1 MKAHDRTTI
10 ITASTAVAVAFLLA
24 PLLGQGQSA
33 EERAK
38 ARAAAR
44 ARGIAQAREY
54 NSQVLQLYDR
64 QGQIV
69 ATVNQ
74 RDFYNQ
80 PVISPDKTRIAVVKN
95 DPETET
101 ADAWVVDVATGKATR
116 ITTSQRR
123 ELTRAPVWSPDGK
136 ELAYVSLRAGSEA
149 LYRKASNGEGPE
161 ELLYKHSGF
170 GMNLMGWSLDGRY
183 LSYFTTDL
191 SGGILYL
198 LPLEGAGDRKPLEAF
213 RSTSTVQGARLS
225 PDSRFLSYMSNQSGK
240 PEMYV
245 RPVDTSGKGAVSG
258 GPWQISTEGGLGMGF
273 WRQDGKEFYYLA
285 ADRGFMAVDVNTTSP
300 SFEFGKPRL
309 LFRPSQALNAAV
321 GTVSVS
327 RDGERFV
334 IAAPAQP
341 RLQQI
346 TVFDRQGKIL
356 NRVGE
361 PGNYGQVNLSPDG
374 ARVVTMRNDPR
385 TNQNDIWS
393 YEVSSGKGYP
403 VTNDNE
409 QQNAPIWSPDG
420 KQVAYVSTTQKG
432 MPSIYRKAWD
442 GSGNAEQVF
451 TYTPGAGVVLTDWS
465 PDGRFMAFWTQ
476 ILVIVPLEGNQ
487 SAAERKGIEWLREEY
502 NVLHG
507 RFSPDM
513 RHIAYIT
520 DQEENGK
527 LQLYV
532 RPFDAS
538 KPETPP
544 PGDIVQVS
552 ADAAGMIGWKAD
564 GREMYFL
571 QPDPTNA
578 DVHVM
583 AVDVTT
589 TPAFQVGTPRLLF
602 KLTGP
607 VPGNSLQFKSV
618 SSDGQRFAFA
628 VNVPAPAR

>member
-1 MKAHDRTTI
+1 MKAHFRTAI
-10 ITASTAVAVAFLLA
+10 ITASTAVAVVFLLA
-24 PLLGQGQSA
+24 PLLGQGQS
-33 EERAK
+33 EEEKAK

-44 ARGIAQAREY
+44 ARGIALAREN
-54 NSQVLQLYDR
+54 NSQILNLYDR
-64 QGQIV
+64 QGTIV

-74 RDFYNQ
+74 RDFYTQ

-101 ADAWVVDVATGKATR
+101 ADAWVVDIATGKATR

-149 LYRKASNGEGPE
+149 LYRKAANGEGPE

-170 GMNLMGWSLDGRY
+170 GMNLMAWSLDGRH

-191 SGGILYL
+191 SGGILFL
-198 LPLEGAGDRKPLEAF
+198 LPLEGGADRKPIEAF

-225 PDSRFLSYMSNQSGK
+225 PDSRFLSYMSNQSGRA
-240 PEMYV
+240 EMYV
-245 RPVDTSGKGAVSG
+245 RPVDLSGKGAASG
-258 GPWQISTEGGLGMGF
+258 GPWQISKEGGLGMGF

-285 ADRGFMAVDVNTTSP
+285 ADRGFMAVTVNTTSP
-300 SFEFGKPRL
+300 TFEFGDPRL
-309 LFRPSQALNAAV
+309 LFRAPLGLNVAV

-346 TVFDRQGKIL
+346 TVFDREGKIL
-356 NRVGE
+356 NKVGE
-361 PGNYGQVNLSPDG
+361 PGNFGQVNLSPDG
-374 ARVVTMRNDPR
+374 ARIVTMRNDPK
-385 TNQNDIWS
+385 TNQNDIWT
-393 YEVSSGKGYP
+393 YEVSTGKGYP
-403 VTNDNE
+403 VTDDNE

-442 GSGNAEQVF
+442 GSGNADQVF

-465 PDGRFMAFWTQ
+465 PDGKFMAFWTQ
-476 ILVIVPLEGNQ
+476 ILVIVPLEGGQ

-532 RPFDAS
+532 RPFDAA
-538 KPETPP
+538 KPEAPP
-544 PGDIVQVS
+544 AGTAVQVS
-552 ADAAGMIGWKAD
+552 ADASGMIGWRAD
-564 GREMYFL
+564 GKELYFL
-571 QPDPTNA
+571 QPDPQNA

-583 AVDVTT
+583 AADVTA
-589 TPAFQVGTPRLLF
+589 TPAFQVGAPKLLF

-628 VNVPAPAR
+628 VNVPTPAR